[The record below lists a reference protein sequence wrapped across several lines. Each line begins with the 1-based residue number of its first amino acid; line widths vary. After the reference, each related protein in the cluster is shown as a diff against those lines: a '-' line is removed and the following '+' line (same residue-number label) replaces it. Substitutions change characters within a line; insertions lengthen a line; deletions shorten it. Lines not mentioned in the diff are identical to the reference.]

1 MGEKQNEM
9 IIRSEFVIKP
19 GVYRDWDMGRSN
31 HIYNFGYQ
39 SIEPNN
45 LIVTWIICGTELI
58 SYKGTRTDRQYIRY
72 CYGISEHV
80 FIRLLSRGSWT

>member
-58 SYKGTRTDRQYIRY
+58 SYKG
-72 CYGISEHV
+72 ISEHV
-80 FIRLLSRGSWT
+80 FIRLLSQGSWT